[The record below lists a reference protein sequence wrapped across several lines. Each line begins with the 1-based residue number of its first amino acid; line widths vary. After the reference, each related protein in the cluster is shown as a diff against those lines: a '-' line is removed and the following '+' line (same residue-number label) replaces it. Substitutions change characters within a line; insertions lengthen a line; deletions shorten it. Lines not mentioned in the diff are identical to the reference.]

1 MIQRIQTLYLLV
13 SLILVGI
20 LVWLD
25 LGEIVAGDQL
35 YLFNM
40 KGIVAQS
47 DGSVVY
53 NGLPLTILMVM
64 VLLLQLLV
72 IFSYKKRILQMR
84 AATLNLL
91 LMLGI
96 VGLAWFFV
104 HNGVQTLGEG
114 VYQFKLPM
122 AFPVVA
128 AILNYLA
135 IRAIARDEALVR
147 SIDRIR

>member
-13 SLILVGI
+13 SLILVSI
-20 LVWLD
+20 LVWLN
-25 LGEIVAGDQL
+25 LGEIVAGEIL
-35 YLFNM
+35 YSFKL
-40 KGIVAQS
+40 KGIVAQA
-47 DGSVVY
+47 DGLVIY
-53 NGLPLTILMVM
+53 NGLPLAIMVVM
-64 VLLLQLLV
+64 VILLQLAV

-84 AATLNLL
+84 VATLNLL

-96 VGLAWFFV
+96 VGVAWFFV
-104 HNGVQTLGEG
+104 HNGMKTLGEG